1 MYVTALFITLQAAGE
16 HYFLLIASL
25 FIFHETML
33 VRHQLRIG
41 TILNA
46 EDIKMSYIELVIF
59 LTEQK
64 ILQKERNIFH
74 DNLKEP

>member
-16 HYFLLIASL
+16 HYFLLITSL

-33 VRHQLRIG
+33 VRHQLHIG